1 MLYGEINTPLFFALT
16 SGEICFLEAN
26 LNPLGK
32 IKIPP
37 TFKSAGLPSA
47 LICLRLTSYGT
58 FISIS
63 NTEFGSTPCG
73 ASFSIAF

>member
-26 LNPLGK
+26 LNPFGK
-32 IKIPP
+32 TRIPP

-47 LICLRLTSYGT
+47 LIC
-58 FISIS
+58 
-63 NTEFGSTPCG
+63 
-73 ASFSIAF
+73 

>member
-1 MLYGEINTPLFFALT
+1 LSGSGATTGKISSWCVLPAIGPTTKILSNSVLYGEINTPLFFALT

-47 LICLRLTSYGT
+47 LIC
-58 FISIS
+58 
-63 NTEFGSTPCG
+63 
-73 ASFSIAF
+73 